1 MAMARW
7 PDSTAPSGWPDLDR
21 TPVLAEA
28 RVGLADPLGCQPFE
42 DVIAERLR
50 NGDGALARLHRP
62 LGLARSRSHAG
73 TRRGSRRPGRSAGL
87 PALRGRDRRAPAQW
101 RWRAGPTPPPARAG
115 PISIARRYSPR
126 LA

>member
-50 NGDGALARLHRP
+50 DGDGALARLHRP
-62 LGLARSRSHAG
+62 LGLARPPVALGHVRCGLAETALVLEQLGFALGLVEHVGHA
-73 TRRGSRRPGRSAGL
+73 PHV
-87 PALRGRDRRAPAQW
+87 AQ
-101 RWRAGPTPPPARAG
+101 GDEG
-115 PISIARRYSPR
+115 VVEIE
-126 LA
+126 